1 MMLEKAHEQMNAAR
15 GARGLAAL
23 ARPWP
28 SFPSGSAPC
37 LTCHQGVENQ
47 AGPFASRAFSH
58 APHLARATLECAAC
72 HRPHEE
78 RAPHEVVRFAAA
90 GCVPCH
96 HRGGRAAP
104 SACAKCHGDVTGRT
118 VDSFRGKFS
127 HQVHVDA
134 GLECSGCHTLAG
146 GNPLPDRSACSNCHE
161 D

>member
-78 RAPHEVVRFAAA
+78 RAP
-90 GCVPCH
+90 
-96 HRGGRAAP
+96 
-104 SACAKCHGDVTGRT
+104 
-118 VDSFRGKFS
+118 
-127 HQVHVDA
+127 